1 MLRRYTEDIRI
12 LEMEFQRFS
21 DVYWLYV
28 QFASNNTGSFYS
40 CKESNTIYT
49 LLACEIEIVLLQP
62 AKG

>member
-1 MLRRYTEDIRI
+1 
-12 LEMEFQRFS
+12 MEIQRFS
-21 DVYWLYV
+21 DVSWLYV
-28 QFASNNTGSFYS
+28 QFACNNTGSFYS